1 LHDSPGKKLRDGL
14 MAAIEPEGPPRGSA
28 EFVETS
34 VLEAIVPAAS
44 SIGIED
50 LLQSWDGSV
59 DDENASILPFISQ
72 RQFLLFGKQPQFVT
86 MRKLSLLI
94 RRLVDELI
102 PIYIVLRTPL
112 IQASTL
118 KSYLSRLA
126 INLESYAISTASNT
140 DAGEAYVPPAKELL
154 SSETIQ
160 DSYKPTVVSHENG
173 PSPHVYVIWK
183 VNVFICTSTPQDMI
197 QG

>member
-1 LHDSPGKKLRDGL
+1 MKMHPSFHLYPKDNFFYL
-14 MAAIEPEGPPRGSA
+14 
-28 EFVETS
+28 V
-34 VLEAIVPAAS
+34 S
-44 SIGIED
+44 SYTVRHYAQA
-50 LLQSWDGSV
+50 L
-59 DDENASILPFISQ
+59 
-72 RQFLLFGKQPQFVT
+72 
-86 MRKLSLLI
+86 LLI

-126 INLESYAISTASNT
+126 INLESYAISTAPNT

-160 DSYKPTVVSHENG
+160 DSY
-173 PSPHVYVIWK
+173 
-183 VNVFICTSTPQDMI
+183 
-197 QG
+197 

>member
-1 LHDSPGKKLRDGL
+1 
-14 MAAIEPEGPPRGSA
+14 M
-28 EFVETS
+28 V
-34 VLEAIVPAAS
+34 S
-44 SIGIED
+44 SYTVRHYAQA
-50 LLQSWDGSV
+50 L
-59 DDENASILPFISQ
+59 
-72 RQFLLFGKQPQFVT
+72 
-86 MRKLSLLI
+86 LLI

-154 SSETIQ
+154 SSEAIQ
-160 DSYKPTVVSHENG
+160 DSYKPTVVSHKNG
-173 PSPHVYVIWK
+173 PSSRVYVIWK
-183 VNVFICTSTPQDMI
+183 VNVFICTSTRKT
-197 QG
+197 

>member
-1 LHDSPGKKLRDGL
+1 MHLSFHLYPKGNFFYL
-14 MAAIEPEGPPRGSA
+14 
-28 EFVETS
+28 V
-34 VLEAIVPAAS
+34 S
-44 SIGIED
+44 SYTVRHYAQA
-50 LLQSWDGSV
+50 L
-59 DDENASILPFISQ
+59 
-72 RQFLLFGKQPQFVT
+72 
-86 MRKLSLLI
+86 LLI

-154 SSETIQ
+154 SSEAIQ
-160 DSYKPTVVSHENG
+160 DSYKPTVVSHKNG
-173 PSPHVYVIWK
+173 PSSRVYVIWK

-197 QG
+197 QGRAINRARSPERKATEARNLPCSCSIAKTSRECQKRCT